1 MGKSYKDAGVDI
13 AAGVDAMNNIAEL
26 VKSTYSPNVL
36 STVGSFGAQY
46 LFSAEDY
53 DKPVLVSSMDG
64 VGTKTLVAVETGNYS
79 TVGEDLVNHCVNDLL
94 TIGAKP
100 LFMLD
105 YIGVGKL
112 RASDISEIIS
122 GLAKACKE
130 TGCSLIGGEM
140 AEMPEIYGNDHY
152 DLVGT
157 IVGVVEKEKVLDGKN
172 IQSGDV
178 LIGLLSNGLHTNGY
192 TLARSVLLDDM
203 TTDQYNSVI
212 GSTIGEEL
220 LKIHKCYLNS
230 VEPLLSENLV
240 TGLAH
245 ITGGGIEGNTSR
257 LLSNNTLVLKIEW
270 DSWQPQPIFELI
282 QELGEVPES
291 DMRKTFNMGI
301 GFVVITKE
309 QNTEIVKEMLKN
321 KGESPVLIGKID

>member
-13 AAGVDAMNNIAEL
+13 AAGVNALKNITEL
-26 VKSTYSPNVL
+26 AKSTYSPNVL
-36 STVGSFGAQY
+36 SSVGSFGAQF
-46 LFSAEDY
+46 LFPSKDY
-53 DKPVLVSSMDG
+53 DKPVLVSSTDG
-64 VGTKTLVAVETGNYS
+64 VGTKTLIAVEAGIYNTI
-79 TVGEDLVNHCVNDLL
+79 GEDLVNHCVNDIL

-100 LFMLD
+100 LFILD

-112 RASDISEIIS
+112 RASYITEIIS
-122 GLAKACKE
+122 GMAKACKE

-140 AEMPEIYGNDHY
+140 AEMPEIYGDTHY

-157 IVGVVEKEKVLDGKN
+157 IVGVVEKDNMLDGKN

-192 TLARSVLLDDM
+192 TLARNVLLDD
-203 TTDQYNSVI
+203 TPADRYNSVI
-212 GSTIGEEL
+212 GSTIGDEL
-220 LKIHKCYLNS
+220 LRVHKCYRNS
-230 VEPLLSENLV
+230 VEPLFSQNLV

-257 LLSNNTLVLKIEW
+257 LLSDELSLKIEW
-270 DSWQPQPIFELI
+270 NSWQTQPIFELI
-282 QELGEVPES
+282 QEIGEVPET

-301 GFVVITKE
+301 GFVVVCRE
-309 QNTEIVKEMLKN
+309 RNVEIVTELVKN
-321 KGESPVLIGKID
+321 KGESPVVIGKIV

>member
-1 MGKSYKDAGVDI
+1 MGKTYKDAGVDI
-13 AAGVDAMNNIAEL
+13 AAGVDAIKDISEL
-26 VKSTYSPNVL
+26 SKSTYSPNVL
-36 STVGSFGAQY
+36 SSVGSFGAQF
-46 LFSAEDY
+46 LFPVEDY
-53 DKPVLVSSMDG
+53 DKPVLVSSTDG
-64 VGTKTLVAVETGNYS
+64 VGTKTIIAVETGIYN
-79 TVGEDLVNHCVNDLL
+79 TVGEDLVNHCVNDIL

-112 RASDISEIIS
+112 RASNMTEIIS

-140 AEMPEIYGNDHY
+140 AEMPEIYGDTNY

-157 IVGVVEKEKVLDGKN
+157 IVGVVEKDDILDGKN

-178 LIGLLSNGLHTNGY
+178 LIGLRSSGVHTNGY
-192 TLARSVLLDDM
+192 TLARKVLLDDM
-203 TTDQYNSVI
+203 PADRYNSI
-212 GSTIGEEL
+212 IDSTIGEEL
-220 LKIHKCYLNS
+220 LKVHKCYLNS
-230 VEPLLSENLV
+230 VEPLLSQKLV

-257 LLSNNTLVLKIEW
+257 LLNDDLSLKIEW
-270 DSWQPQPIFELI
+270 NSWQPQPIFELI
-282 QELGEVPES
+282 QETGEVPEA

-301 GFVVITKE
+301 GFVVLCRE
-309 QNTEIVKEMLKN
+309 QNVEIVTELVKN
-321 KGESPVLIGKID
+321 KGESPEVVGKIV

>member
-1 MGKSYKDAGVDI
+1 MGKTYKDAGVDI
-13 AAGVDAMNNIAEL
+13 AAGVDAIKDISEL
-26 VKSTYSPNVL
+26 SKSTYSPNVL
-36 STVGSFGAQY
+36 SSVGSFGAQF
-46 LFSAEDY
+46 LFPVEDY
-53 DKPVLVSSMDG
+53 DKPVLVSSTDG
-64 VGTKTLVAVETGNYS
+64 VGTKTIIAVETGIYN
-79 TVGEDLVNHCVNDLL
+79 TVGEDLVNHCVNDIL

-112 RASDISEIIS
+112 RASNMTEIIS

-140 AEMPEIYGNDHY
+140 AEMPEIYGDTNY

-157 IVGVVEKEKVLDGKN
+157 IVGVVEKDDILDGKN

-178 LIGLLSNGLHTNGY
+178 LIGLRSSGLHTNGY
-192 TLARSVLLDDM
+192 TLARKVLLDDM
-203 TTDQYNSVI
+203 PADRYNSI
-212 GSTIGEEL
+212 IDSTIGEEL
-220 LKIHKCYLNS
+220 LKVHKCYLNS
-230 VEPLLSENLV
+230 VEPLLSQKLV

-257 LLSNNTLVLKIEW
+257 LLNDDLSLKIEW
-270 DSWQPQPIFELI
+270 NSWQPQPIFELI
-282 QELGEVPES
+282 QETGEVPEA

-301 GFVVITKE
+301 GFVVLCRE
-309 QNTEIVKEMLKN
+309 QNVEIVTELVKN
-321 KGESPVLIGKID
+321 KGESPEVMGKIV

>member
-1 MGKSYKDAGVDI
+1 MGKTYKDAGVDI
-13 AAGVDAMNNIAEL
+13 TAGVNAVKDISNL

-36 STVGSFGAQY
+36 SSVGNFGAQF
-46 LFSAEDY
+46 LFPAEDY
-53 DKPVLVSSMDG
+53 DKPVLVSSTDG
-64 VGTKTLVAVETGNYS
+64 VGTKTLIAVETGIYN
-79 TVGEDLVNHCVNDLL
+79 TVGEDLVNHCVNDIL

-112 RASDISEIIS
+112 RASDITEIIS
-122 GLAKACKE
+122 GFAKACKE

-140 AEMPEIYGNDHY
+140 AEMPEIYRNTHF

-157 IVGVVEKEKVLDGKN
+157 IVGVVKKDDILDGKE

-178 LIGLLSNGLHTNGY
+178 LIGLGSNGLHTNGY
-192 TLARSVLLDDM
+192 TLARSVLLDNMSAD
-203 TTDQYNSVI
+203 TFNSTI
-212 GSTIGEEL
+212 DATIGEEL
-220 LKIHKCYLNS
+220 LRVHKCYLNS
-230 VEPLLSENLV
+230 IEPLLDQKLV

-257 LLSNNTLVLKIEW
+257 LISSDLSLQIDW
-270 DSWQPQPIFELI
+270 HSWQPQPIFGLI
-282 QELGEVPES
+282 QEIGDVPEA

-301 GFVVITKE
+301 GFVVVCRD
-309 QNTEIVKEMLKN
+309 QNLDTAIELLRSE
-321 KGESPVLIGKID
+321 GESPVVVGKII

>member
-1 MGKSYKDAGVDI
+1 MGKTYKDAGVDI
-13 AAGVDAMNNIAEL
+13 AAGVDAIKDISEL
-26 VKSTYSPNVL
+26 SKSTYSPNVL
-36 STVGSFGAQY
+36 SSVGSFGAQF
-46 LFSAEDY
+46 LFPVEDY
-53 DKPVLVSSMDG
+53 DKPVLVSSTDG
-64 VGTKTLVAVETGNYS
+64 VGTKTIIAIETGIYN
-79 TVGEDLVNHCVNDLL
+79 TVGEDLVNHCVNDIL

-112 RASDISEIIS
+112 RASNMTEIIS

-140 AEMPEIYGNDHY
+140 AEMPEIYGDANY

-157 IVGVVEKEKVLDGKN
+157 IVGVVEKDDILDGKN

-178 LIGLLSNGLHTNGY
+178 LIGLRSSGLHTNGY
-192 TLARSVLLDDM
+192 TLARKVLLDDIPP
-203 TTDQYNSVI
+203 DRYNSI
-212 GSTIGEEL
+212 IDSTIGEEL
-220 LKIHKCYLNS
+220 LKVHKCYLNS
-230 VEPLLSENLV
+230 VEPLLSQKLV

-257 LLSNNTLVLKIEW
+257 LLNDDLSLKIEW
-270 DSWQPQPIFELI
+270 NSWQPQPIFELI
-282 QELGEVPES
+282 QETGEVPEA

-301 GFVVITKE
+301 GFVVLCRE
-309 QNTEIVKEMLKN
+309 QNVEIVTELVKN
-321 KGESPVLIGKID
+321 KGESPEVVGKIV